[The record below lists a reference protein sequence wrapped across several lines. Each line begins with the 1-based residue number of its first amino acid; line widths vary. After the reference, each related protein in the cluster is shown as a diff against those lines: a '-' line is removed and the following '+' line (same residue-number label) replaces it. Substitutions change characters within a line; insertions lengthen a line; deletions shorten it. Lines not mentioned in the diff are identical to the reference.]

1 MMNGIRIWNDQNRA
15 SIELYHAVLV
25 GGKHVKHEKKKK
37 KLESASALNIFL
49 SSNILAKFNL
59 NRNHGQIKT
68 LDKEI

>member
-1 MMNGIRIWNDQNRA
+1 MNGIRIWNDQNRA

-25 GGKHVKHEKKKK
+25 GGKHLKHERKM
-37 KLESASALNIFL
+37 ESASALNIFL